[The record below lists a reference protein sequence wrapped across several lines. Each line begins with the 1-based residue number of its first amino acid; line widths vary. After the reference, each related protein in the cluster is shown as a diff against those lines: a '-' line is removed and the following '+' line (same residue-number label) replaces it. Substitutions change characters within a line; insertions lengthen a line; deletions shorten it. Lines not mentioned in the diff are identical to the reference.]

1 MVGNDPDLHHPAVH
15 EPVPDPDPDVSAED
29 DTPLSAGESLALIE
43 RQQQDVRRRLWV
55 NVAFFYGPWGAAYL
69 LGFGA
74 VFLTYPSDLPVRL
87 SAGVA
92 GVIVGLL
99 FGIALVVTVV
109 TGTRAG
115 RGVRGP
121 SRMVGAMY
129 GWSWTL
135 GFGSLAAVNL
145 GLSRSGLSD
154 DASTLLWS
162 GSSLLLVG
170 VLYLA
175 GGALW
180 QDKFQYGLGVWMLVT
195 SAASVF
201 AGVPGNFAV
210 VSLAGG
216 GGLLLAAAYFLLRH
230 PRPTVGT

>member
-1 MVGNDPDLHHPAVH
+1 MAGNDTDDSV
-15 EPVPDPDPDVSAED
+15 DED
-29 DTPLSAGESLALIE
+29 RPLSAGESLALIE
-43 RQQQDVRRRLWV
+43 RQQQEVGRKLGV
-55 NVAFFYGPWGAAYL
+55 NVALFYAPWGAAYL

-74 VFLTYPSDLPVRL
+74 VFLTYPTGVPFRLP
-87 SAGVA
+87 GVAA
-92 GVIVGLL
+92 GVIVGML
-99 FGIALVVTVV
+99 FAAAVVVSVV

-121 SRMVGAMY
+121 SSAAGAMY
-129 GWSWTL
+129 GWTWTL
-135 GFGSLAAVNL
+135 GFSALATVNIGIGRL
-145 GLSRSGLSD
+145 GLPA
-154 DASTLLWS
+154 DAMTLLWS

-180 QDKFQYGLGVWMLVT
+180 QDRFQYGLGVWMLV
-195 SAASVF
+195 SGAASVF

-216 GGLLLAAAYFLLRH
+216 GGLLLTAGYFALRH
-230 PRPTVGT
+230 VHRRARK